1 MRRNSMTNNKEVK
14 GRKGA
19 FVSLQE
25 AARVL
30 NLTKHEVQILIK
42 EERLQAELI
51 SNKYKFRLK
60 ELEEFI
66 GKGTRVNDQNAVKWD
81 TQSLE
86 RKGAM
91 QVRGSISSTQ
101 NGDYIVQ
108 FSNGK
113 DPVTGKR
120 RRVSKRFRSKEAAEA
135 YRLEVNMQ
143 QAERRQDKTFGEHTF
158 SEFATHY
165 LHINPNGATS
175 RTLDGYHS
183 ELVAVNAV
191 IGGVKLKDLTEQMIK
206 KCFEGLS
213 KEYAQSVLTKK
224 WTVMRMVLKYATA
237 KGYIETNPTTL
248 LKKPKSRKMVYK
260 DRDSK
265 IYKDNE
271 LKQIFKAASNDLELL
286 TMFQLLHTTGM
297 RPSELRALRWEDYDA
312 DSQSIKIKSAISR
325 DYDKEGLGT
334 DNNKYTEV
342 VSTTKTE
349 KGVRT
354 VYLHDNA
361 LNALNKWREK
371 VQKSNT
377 RQIRESIYI
386 FPGRDG
392 NFMKEKTF
400 SNKFYRFSKQNGF
413 LDIGIQP
420 YKFRHT
426 YCTNLVLTNVPIA
439 SIKNLMGD
447 KTDKI
452 IMEVYTHIDK
462 NKDKEY
468 AANMFDQIQ
477 KY

>member
-1 MRRNSMTNNKEVK
+1 MTNKEVK

-25 AARVL
+25 AAREL
-30 NLTKHEVQILIK
+30 NLTKFEVQTLVK

-51 SNKYKFRLK
+51 GNKYKFRLK
-60 ELEEFI
+60 ELEDFK
-66 GKGTRVNDQNAVKWD
+66 KGTRVNDQNAVQWD
-81 TQSLE
+81 TQKLQ

-91 QVRGSISSTQ
+91 QVRGSITSAQ

-120 RRVSKRFRSKEAAEA
+120 KRVSKRFRSREAAKA
-135 YRLEVNMQ
+135 YQLEVNMQ
-143 QAERRQDKTFGEHTF
+143 QAERRQDKAFGEHTF

-183 ELVAVNAV
+183 ELVAVNAI
-191 IGGVKLKDLTEQMIK
+191 IGKIKLKDLTERMIK
-206 KCFEGLS
+206 ECFEGLA

-237 KGYIETNPTTL
+237 KGYITSNPTIL
-248 LKKPKSRKMVYK
+248 LKKPKSRKMVFN
-260 DRDSK
+260 DRDCK
-265 IYKDNE
+265 IYTDNE
-271 LKQIFKAASNDLELL
+271 LKQIFVALRNDLELL
-286 TMFQLLHTTGM
+286 TMCQILHSTGM
-297 RPSELRALRWEDYDA
+297 RPSELRALRWEDYDS
-312 DSQSIKIKSAISR
+312 DSQTIKIKSAISR
-325 DYDKEGLGT
+325 RYDKDTLGSNQT
-334 DNNKYTEV
+334 KYTEV
-342 VSTTKTE
+342 VGPTKTE

-354 VYLHDNA
+354 VYLHANA
-361 LNALNKWREK
+361 FKVLERWKEKIKNSNNK
-371 VQKSNT
+371 
-377 RQIRESIYI
+377 QIRESIYI
-386 FPGRDG
+386 FPGQDG

-400 SNKFYRFSKQNGF
+400 SNKFYRFSKKNGF

-426 YCTNLVLTNVPIA
+426 YCTNLVLANVPIA

-468 AANMFDQIQ
+468 AANMFNQIQ